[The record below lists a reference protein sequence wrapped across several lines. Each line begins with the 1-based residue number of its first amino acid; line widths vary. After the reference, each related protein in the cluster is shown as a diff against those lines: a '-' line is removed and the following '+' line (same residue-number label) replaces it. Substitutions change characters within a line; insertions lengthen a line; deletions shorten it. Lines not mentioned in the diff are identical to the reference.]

1 MLYLN
6 EFINDLKLFLWEL
19 EDCNSREGL
28 KKIKENIN
36 KSVEKLNKSPDN
48 DYSDIGQ
55 SITPVK
61 FMFGSVSFRQEI
73 EFSMNKIKKA
83 INKLNEM
90 VEENVTTQSPDL
102 PLSNRQ
108 GRPVSNRQGRHDA
121 EGKNLDTQ
129 MWNDGILE

>member
-1 MLYLN
+1 MLDLN

-19 EDCNSREGL
+19 EDCDSREGL

-36 KSVEKLNKSPDN
+36 ESVEKLNRSTDN
-48 DYSDIGQ
+48 DYSDIGR

-73 EFSMNKIKKA
+73 EFSINKIKKA
-83 INKLNEM
+83 INKLNKM
-90 VEENVTTQSPDL
+90 VEKSVTTQSPGL
-102 PLSNRQ
+102 
-108 GRPVSNRQGRHDA
+108 PVSGRSGRHDA

-129 MWNDGILE
+129 MWNDGVLE